1 MNAGLNQQIQ
11 FLNNY
16 REYVDTVVDGL
27 QLAVQFFREEQYPS
41 GERLLQDFMV
51 GFERFGEDNMTMYAL
66 FGADERLAGEWRTF
80 QEECENVRQ
89 MLATDNK
96 KKWSEVITQQTIPVF
111 QRWKLTVDQ
120 LIQEKQG
127 K

>member
-27 QLAVQFFREEQYPS
+27 QLAVQFFREEQHPS
-41 GERLLQDFMV
+41 GERLLQDFMA

-66 FGADERLAGEWRTF
+66 FGTDEWLASEWRTF
-80 QEECENVRQ
+80 QEECENVRHT
-89 MLATDNK
+89 LATNDK
-96 KKWSEVITQQTIPVF
+96 KNWTEVITQQTIPVF

-127 K
+127 N